1 MKYRVI
7 IRKYK
12 AGWREPKYVSY
23 EVDVDPETSV
33 LDVVEKIGLE
43 KDRTLAFEHA
53 CHHGACGACGMI
65 INGVERLAC
74 ITKIGEVARN
84 GIVVLEPLRGFK
96 VISDLAVDKSRMFKQ
111 YALVKPGTHEKVV
124 GTVEVEK
131 LLDCLECGIC
141 YSACP
146 IANTFEGYVG
156 PSVIAMS
163 YKSSSNGKVPA
174 IIDSRR
180 GVWACHG
187 SFECS
192 ARCPVDFKPGE
203 TIMKIRKEL
212 LFGKLQVI

>member
-1 MKYRVI
+1 MKYRVV

-23 EVDVDPETSV
+23 EVEADPDTSI
-33 LDVVEKIGLE
+33 LDVVEKISLE

-146 IANTFEGYVG
+146 IANTFEDYVG
-156 PSVIAMS
+156 PSVIAMA